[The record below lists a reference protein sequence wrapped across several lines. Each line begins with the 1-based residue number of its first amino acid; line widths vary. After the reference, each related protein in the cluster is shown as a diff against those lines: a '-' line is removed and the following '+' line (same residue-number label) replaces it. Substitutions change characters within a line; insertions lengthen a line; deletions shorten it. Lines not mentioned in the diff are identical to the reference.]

1 MVGLVLLFYCKFG
14 LEGLEPVICLLLA
27 FVWSSSLPAF
37 PIPNSLPLLFFSPLT
52 SLHFCHLPYALIP
65 FLAFIFP
72 LVIWFPFHLRSQF
85 SSSILFFFSSF
96 FHNPKPKSIR
106 TLWSMQQDKSVVFRG
121 LVKIRLIIFHVGW
134 RLLPMRNGSS
144 GEGERTGRGGGGG
157 KRNVVGKEKC
167 PKWREQIRQQEN
179 GKGNIN
185 SIYNPCDKTVTL
197 ECLSACYWEVILFIH
212 TDPIGGWLGIM
223 GNVGYYKDLERYY
236 RASGELSVLHSFRT
250 NLIVCTRCHSQGE

>member
-27 FVWSSSLPAF
+27 LVWSSSLPVF
-37 PIPNSLPLLFFSPLT
+37 PILE
-52 SLHFCHLPYALIP
+52 IP
-65 FLAFIFP
+65 FLSLIF
-72 LVIWFPFHLRSQF
+72 F
-85 SSSILFFFSSF
+85 SSHFFTFLSFAICINPLPCIHLSFGYLVPLPSPLSVFLQRSVFSSF

-197 ECLSACYWEVILFIH
+197 EFLSACYWEVILFIH